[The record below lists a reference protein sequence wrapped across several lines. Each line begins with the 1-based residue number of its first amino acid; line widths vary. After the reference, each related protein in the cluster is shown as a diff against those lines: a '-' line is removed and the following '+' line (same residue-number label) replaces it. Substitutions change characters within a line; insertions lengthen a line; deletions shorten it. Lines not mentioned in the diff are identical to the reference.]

1 MKIKWL
7 ILGLY
12 LLVSSFSILLFW
24 LGAQVHTGIRWNIDP
39 LATALAILL
48 PGGIIYFFAFQFE
61 KRICRIN
68 DAIAGIL
75 EEEFQPDSLPEDA
88 DELGTLSKAIAN
100 LGQQINLSMLNNRQ
114 EAQKI
119 QAILAGMQEGV
130 ISLDHVG
137 RIVLLNR
144 AAERLFGREQEAVRD
159 KHFSEL
165 CGFEELGDLVTQAL
179 EKGSSGQIE
188 LATNSKLMIR
198 AQVSPISG
206 ERARSQ
212 GAVIV
217 CYDITEIRRLELLR
231 TEFVG
236 NVSHEL
242 RTPLTSIK
250 GFVETLLD
258 GASEVPHLRERFLNI
273 IHKETLRLQRLV
285 DELLTLSR
293 IENQRQ
299 DAGQGMSKV
308 QEAYEKIRPVIEPYA
323 EAKKVELEIKIPRD
337 LPEVAMGIDLL
348 SQVLLNLMENAVKY
362 TVKGKV
368 WLHAFHDDGKILLE
382 FGDTGCGIPK
392 EDLPRI
398 FERFYR
404 VDKARSREQ
413 GGTGLGLSIV
423 KHIVEGVKGKITV
436 ASELGSGSVF
446 ICELPTGNGVER
458 NEEEPKEGNI

>member
-1 MKIKWL
+1 MRIKWFV
-7 ILGLY
+7 IGLY
-12 LLVSSFSILLFW
+12 LLVSSLSLLLFW
-24 LGAQVHTGIRWNIDP
+24 LGAQVQTGIRLDVDFGA
-39 LATALAILL
+39 LALAILL
-48 PGGIIYFFAFQFE
+48 PGAIVYFFASHYGE
-61 KRICRIN
+61 RIERIN
-68 DAIAGIL
+68 SAIKGITQGQ
-75 EEEFQPDSLPEDA
+75 FQPTNLPEYSN
-88 DELGTLSKAIAN
+88 ELGALSKEIIN
-100 LGQQINLSMLNNRQ
+100 LGQQVKLSMLNNRQ

-144 AAERLFGREQEAVRD
+144 AAEKFFGRDQETVRD
-159 KHFSEL
+159 KYLGEL
-165 CGFEELGDLVTQAL
+165 CGFEELEELVTLAL
-179 EKGSSGQIE
+179 EKSLPGQIE
-188 LATNSKLMIR
+188 LVIHSKLIIR
-198 AQVSPISG
+198 AQVSPILG
-206 ERARSQ
+206 EKARSQ

-217 CYDITEIRRLELLR
+217 CYDITELRRLEQLR

-258 GASEVPHLRERFLNI
+258 GAGEVPHLRERFLTI
-273 IHKETLRLQRLV
+273 IQKETLRLQRLV

-293 IENQRQ
+293 IENHRQ
-299 DAGQGMSKV
+299 DAGEGLSTV

-323 EAKKVELEIKIPRD
+323 EAKKVELEIVIPNN
-337 LPEVAMGIDLL
+337 LPGVTMGIDLL

-368 WLHAFHDDGKILLE
+368 WLHAFHVDHAVQLE
-382 FGDTGCGIPK
+382 FGDTGCGIPQ

-404 VDKARSREQ
+404 VDKARSRDQ

-423 KHIVEGVKGKITV
+423 KHIVEGAKGKISV

-446 ICELPTGNGVER
+446 ICELPTRNGETT
-458 NEEEPKEGNI
+458 NEEEPKKRNL